1 MENLTLTLRHLRVF
15 RAIMATGSATAAAD
29 KLAITQPAVSQ
40 QLAQLEEA
48 LDLRLFERKAGRLVA
63 TDQAVELHRE
73 VANAFDSIERIV
85 NLASRLRADA
95 PSVLRI
101 GAPHSLGF
109 QVLPQIC
116 GAFSARYPG
125 LAFEHQAGRYEVVGG
140 QVAAGALDLAILKRP
155 VRHPGTEILCS
166 FEARSVCIIPAKHP
180 LAQQTGVFGPEDLKD
195 APLVM
200 LRRDSPSRHL
210 LEQTLLAAGV
220 RPRVKVEAMTVAA
233 CCGFATAGLGV
244 AVVNELMAMQFETP
258 GVVLRPFEIEGDRQ
272 VFDLVTLAGAPV
284 SPLTREFADFMV
296 AWVEKTLTAF
306 RKRLTDV

>member
-125 LAFEHQAGRYEVVGG
+125 LAFEHQAGRY
-140 QVAAGALDLAILKRP
+140 
-155 VRHPGTEILCS
+155 
-166 FEARSVCIIPAKHP
+166 
-180 LAQQTGVFGPEDLKD
+180 
-195 APLVM
+195 
-200 LRRDSPSRHL
+200 
-210 LEQTLLAAGV
+210 
-220 RPRVKVEAMTVAA
+220 PR
-233 CCGFATAGLGV
+233 
-244 AVVNELMAMQFETP
+244 
-258 GVVLRPFEIEGDRQ
+258 
-272 VFDLVTLAGAPV
+272 
-284 SPLTREFADFMV
+284 
-296 AWVEKTLTAF
+296 
-306 RKRLTDV
+306 

>member
-29 KLAITQPAVSQ
+29 RLAITQPAVSQ

-95 PSVLRI
+95 PAILRI

-116 GAFSARYPG
+116 GAFSARYPA
-125 LAFEHQAGRYEVVGG
+125 LAFEHQAGRYEMIGG
-140 QVAAGALDLAILKRP
+140 QVAAGSLDLAILKRP
-155 VRHPGTEILCS
+155 VRHPGTAILCS
-166 FEARSVCIIPAKHP
+166 FETRSVCIIPANHP
-180 LAQQTGVFGPEDLKD
+180 LAQKSGGFGPQDLKD

-210 LEQTLLAAGV
+210 LEQALLAAGV

-233 CCGFATAGLGV
+233 CCGFAAGGLGV

-258 GVVLRPFEIEGDRQ
+258 SVVLRPFEIEGDRQ
-272 VFDLVTLAGAPV
+272 MFDLVTLAEAPV
-284 SPLTREFADFMV
+284 PPLTQEFADFIV
-296 AWVEKTLTAF
+296 TWVEKNLTAF
-306 RKRLTDV
+306 RKRLTAA